1 MNKWLIGID
10 AGFVNTGMVAFNSD
24 LEIID
29 FTYIET
35 KPLGK
40 KSNVYVSTQDIF
52 RIRQI
57 AKEMREFYES
67 VVSVGED
74 QVLVSCELSTGGS
87 QGARANR
94 CMGIATGLMVAFLE
108 LYGAYTVWPTPG
120 DVKKILTGS
129 KNSTKKKV
137 QEAVLK
143 KYGIHGTVGIMD
155 FEGNEKG
162 FEHIADAVC
171 AAEWA
176 KTQDAFR
183 YIIGV

>member
-10 AGFVNTGMVAFNSD
+10 AGFVNTGLVAFNSD

-29 FTYIET
+29 FCYIET

-52 RIRQI
+52 RIQQI
-57 AKEMREFYES
+57 VKEMKEFYES

-94 CMGIATGLMVAFLE
+94 CMGIATGAIVAFLE
-108 LYGAYTVWPTPG
+108 LYGVVVVWPTPG
-120 DVKKILTGS
+120 DVKKILTGKRNAS
-129 KNSTKKKV
+129 KLEV
-137 QEAVLK
+137 QEAVLR
-143 KYGIHGTVGIMD
+143 KYKVGGGTR
-155 FEGNEKG
+155 NPKG

-183 YIIGV
+183 YIIGA

>member
-10 AGFVNTGMVAFNSD
+10 AGFVNTGMVAFNSE

-29 FTYIET
+29 FTCIET

-52 RIRQI
+52 RIQKI
-57 AKEMREFYES
+57 IKEMREFYES

-74 QVLVSCELSTGGS
+74 QVLVSCELPTGAS
-87 QGARANR
+87 KNARATR
-94 CMGIATGLMVAFLE
+94 CMGMATGAIVAFLE

-120 DVKKILTGS
+120 DVKKVLTGS
-129 KNSTKKKV
+129 KNSAKKKV
-137 QEAVLK
+137 QEAVAR
-143 KYGIHGTVGIMD
+143 KYSQFIGAQKGLGPCS
-155 FEGNEKG
+155 KG

-176 KTQDAFR
+176 KTQDAFK
-183 YIIGV
+183 YIIGA